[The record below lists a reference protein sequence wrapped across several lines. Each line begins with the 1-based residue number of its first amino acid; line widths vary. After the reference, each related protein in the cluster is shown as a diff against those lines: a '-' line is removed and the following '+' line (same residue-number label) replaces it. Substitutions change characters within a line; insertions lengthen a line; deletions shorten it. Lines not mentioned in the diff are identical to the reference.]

1 MADFLSALVH
11 ELRTP
16 LTALRGALGLLGA
29 EAAEGNDAAREFAD
43 IAARNAVRLAALL
56 DDLAIY
62 ARLKNPD
69 SRVTPRRID
78 LQTVFEHAAEK
89 VQPAAAERGVTVL
102 AHVPTFDA
110 VADETMLGDAVVR
123 MLHYAVRV
131 TPRDG
136 TVAVSAETVSGR
148 VVVRVVD
155 QGKSLS
161 EEDQPAV
168 FDPFSRVARRGVD
181 SADRAGLDLAIA
193 RLVAERHDG
202 SIEYRQITGGG
213 VVRLTLG
220 GAE

>member
-1 MADFLSALVH
+1 VADFLSALVH

-16 LTALRGALGLLGA
+16 LTALRGALGLLVA
-29 EAAEGNDAAREFAD
+29 DAADGNDAAREFGD
-43 IAARNAVRLAALL
+43 IAARNALKLAALL
-56 DDLAIY
+56 DDVAAY

-69 SRVTPRRID
+69 SHVTPRRID
-78 LQTVFEHAAEK
+78 LQSVFEQAAEK

-102 AHVPTFDA
+102 AHVPTCDA
-110 VADETMLGDAVVR
+110 VADEALLRDAVAR

-131 TPRDG
+131 TPREG

-148 VVVRVVD
+148 VVVRVID
-155 QGKSLS
+155 QGRALA
-161 EEDQPAV
+161 EEDQPSV
-168 FDPFSRVARRGVD
+168 FEPFSQVARRGVD
-181 SADRAGLDLAIA
+181 SADRAALDLAIA

-220 GAE
+220 GEE